1 MKDSNY
7 FCFRGLNKQKSGFR
21 DVLQKFKVTKKI
33 KNSKFSSDRTKCKL
47 VSAFVLLLFVLA
59 ECNILLRNG
68 TVTIFSP
75 LHAFNNLCPSADKSM
90 GSQSLIAIWQILTL
104 NGRQN
109 GAVPVSWLYN
119 KKLLR

>member
-1 MKDSNY
+1 MFTAAIHEGLY
-7 FCFRGLNKQKSGFR
+7 FCFRGLNKQKSDFR

-68 TVTIFSP
+68 TVTIFSL
-75 LHAFNNLCPSADKSM
+75 LHVFNNLCPSDKSM
-90 GSQSLIAIWQILTL
+90 GIAIWQILTL